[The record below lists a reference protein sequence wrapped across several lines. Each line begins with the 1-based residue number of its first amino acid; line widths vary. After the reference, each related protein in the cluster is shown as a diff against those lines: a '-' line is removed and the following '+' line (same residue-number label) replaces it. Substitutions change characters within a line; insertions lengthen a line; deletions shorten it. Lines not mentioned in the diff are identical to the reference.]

1 MRVLASFAESG
12 LNMSRIESRPMPFQY
27 FFSADFEGS
36 MDAEHLSRAME
47 AARPYTCELRL
58 LGVYPKAIPPKRE
71 NEANNS

>member
-1 MRVLASFAESG
+1 
-12 LNMSRIESRPMPFQY
+12 
-27 FFSADFEGS
+27 